1 MNSIDQLWQYIVTGV
16 AAIGWFFR
24 LEAKANSAHARIDA
38 INAQRHEDMQATM
51 QERANTNATLAII
64 QADIKTLLREA
75 GKRGN

>member
-1 MNSIDQLWQYIVTGV
+1 MNAIDQFWQYIVTGV

-38 INAQRHEDMQATM
+38 INAQRHDDMQAIM
-51 QERANTNATLAII
+51 QARADTNATLAII

-75 GKRGN
+75 GKGGN